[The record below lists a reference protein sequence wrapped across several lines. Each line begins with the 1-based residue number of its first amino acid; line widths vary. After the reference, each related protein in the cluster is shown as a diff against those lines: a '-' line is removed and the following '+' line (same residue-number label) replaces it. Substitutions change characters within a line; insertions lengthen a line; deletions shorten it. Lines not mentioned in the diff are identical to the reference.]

1 MKKIQLMILTNALML
16 TMAVSAGTALLAPV
30 EVRASEVSEMTMEVS
45 EKSVPAME
53 NFMKSRR
60 HEYHKALMMGQDVPG
75 NGQKME
81 STIVRLKT
89 IPMSTTVRCRAEKTQ
104 DYLRKNKFLTQMD
117 HMM

>member
-60 HEYHKALMMGQDVPG
+60 HEYRTALMMGQDVPG
-75 NGQKME
+75 NGQKNGIYNCPIE
-81 STIVRLKT
+81 NNPNVHH
-89 IPMSTTVRCRAEKTQ
+89 C
-104 DYLRKNKFLTQMD
+104 QM
-117 HMM
+117 